1 MKRSRGKEL
10 KQEMNLTNMIDIVF
24 AILIVFIIS
33 APLMSQGVK
42 VDLPKAEAPTM
53 EQEKLLK
60 VSITQNEELY
70 IADMMVDFASF
81 NNVFKSLW
89 NGEMA
94 VVINADES
102 VNYGL
107 VMKVVT
113 QVRGDQARIPDD
125 ESQGKTGEV
134 GERRKKHPILLV
146 AR

>member
-24 AILIVFIIS
+24 SILIVFIIS

-60 VSITQNEELY
+60 VSITKNEELY
-70 IADMMVDFASF
+70 IADMMVDFSSF

-89 NGEMA
+89 DGEMA
-94 VVINADES
+94 VVINADEN

-113 QVRGDQARIPDD
+113 HVQKLGVTKLGFLTLNPKERP
-125 ESQGKTGEV
+125 GK
-134 GERRKKHPILLV
+134 K
-146 AR
+146 

>member
-24 AILIVFIIS
+24 SILIVFIIS
-33 APLMSQGVK
+33 AQLMSQGVK

-60 VSITQNEELY
+60 VSITKDEEIY
-70 IADMMVDFASF
+70 IADMQVDFGSF

-89 NGEMA
+89 NGDMA
-94 VVINADES
+94 VVINSDED
-102 VNYGL
+102 VHYGL

-113 QVRGDQARIPDD
+113 QVQKLGVTKLGFLTMNPK
-125 ESQGKTGEV
+125 EKPGK
-134 GERRKKHPILLV
+134 
-146 AR
+146 

>member
-60 VSITQNEELY
+60 VSITKNEELY

-113 QVRGDQARIPDD
+113 QVQKLGVTKLGFLTMNPK
-125 ESQGKTGEV
+125 EKPGKN
-134 GERRKKHPILLV
+134 
-146 AR
+146 

>member
-1 MKRSRGKEL
+1 
-10 KQEMNLTNMIDIVF
+10 MNLTNMIDIVF

-60 VSITQNEELY
+60 VSITKNEELY
-70 IADMMVDFASF
+70 IADMMVDFGSF

-113 QVRGDQARIPDD
+113 QVQKLGVTKLGFLTMNPK
-125 ESQGKTGEV
+125 EKPGKN
-134 GERRKKHPILLV
+134 
-146 AR
+146 

>member
-24 AILIVFIIS
+24 SILIVFIIS

-60 VSITQNEELY
+60 VSITKDEEIY
-70 IADMMVDFASF
+70 IADMMVDFSSF
-81 NNVFKSLW
+81 NSVFKSLW

-94 VVINADES
+94 VVINSDEN
-102 VNYGL
+102 VHYGL

-113 QVRGDQARIPDD
+113 QVQKLGVTKLGFLTMNPKDKP
-125 ESQGKTGEV
+125 GK
-134 GERRKKHPILLV
+134 
-146 AR
+146 

>member
-1 MKRSRGKEL
+1 VKRSRGKEL

-60 VSITQNEELY
+60 VSITKNEELY
-70 IADMMVDFASF
+70 IADMMVDFGSF

-113 QVRGDQARIPDD
+113 QVQKLGVTKLGFLTMNPK
-125 ESQGKTGEV
+125 EKLGKN
-134 GERRKKHPILLV
+134 
-146 AR
+146 

>member
-24 AILIVFIIS
+24 SILIVFIIS

-60 VSITQNEELY
+60 VSITKDEKIY
-70 IADMMVDFASF
+70 IADMQVDFGSF

-113 QVRGDQARIPDD
+113 QVQKLGVTKLGFLTMNPKEKPGRD
-125 ESQGKTGEV
+125 
-134 GERRKKHPILLV
+134 
-146 AR
+146 

>member
-113 QVRGDQARIPDD
+113 QVQKLGVTKLGFLTMNPK
-125 ESQGKTGEV
+125 EKPGK
-134 GERRKKHPILLV
+134 
-146 AR
+146 

>member
-10 KQEMNLTNMIDIVF
+10 KQEMNLTNMIDVVF

-60 VSITQNEELY
+60 VSITKNEEIY
-70 IADMMVDFASF
+70 IADMMVDFARF

-113 QVRGDQARIPDD
+113 QVQKLGVTKLGFLTMNPK
-125 ESQGKTGEV
+125 EKPGK
-134 GERRKKHPILLV
+134 
-146 AR
+146 

>member
-1 MKRSRGKEL
+1 
-10 KQEMNLTNMIDIVF
+10 MNLTNMIDIVF
-24 AILIVFIIS
+24 SILIVFIIS

-60 VSITQNEELY
+60 VSITKDSELY
-70 IADMMVDFASF
+70 IADMMVDFSSF

-94 VVINADES
+94 VVINADEN

-113 QVRGDQARIPDD
+113 QVQKLGVTKLGFLTLNPK
-125 ESQGKTGEV
+125 EKPGN
-134 GERRKKHPILLV
+134 
-146 AR
+146 

>member
-24 AILIVFIIS
+24 SILIVFIIS

-60 VSITQNEELY
+60 VSITKDEDIY
-70 IADMMVDFASF
+70 IADMQVDFSSF
-81 NNVFKSLW
+81 NSVFKSLW
-89 NGEMA
+89 NGDMA
-94 VVINADES
+94 VVINSDEN
-102 VNYGL
+102 VHYGL

-113 QVRGDQARIPDD
+113 QVQKLGVTKLGFLTMNPK
-125 ESQGKTGEV
+125 EKPGK
-134 GERRKKHPILLV
+134 
-146 AR
+146 

>member
-42 VDLPKAEAPTM
+42 VDLPKAEAPTI

-60 VSITQNEELY
+60 VSITKNEELY

-113 QVRGDQARIPDD
+113 QVQKLGVTKLGFLTMNPK
-125 ESQGKTGEV
+125 EKPGK
-134 GERRKKHPILLV
+134 R
-146 AR
+146 

>member
-1 MKRSRGKEL
+1 
-10 KQEMNLTNMIDIVF
+10 MNLTNMIDIVF
-24 AILIVFIIS
+24 SILIVFIIS

-60 VSITQNEELY
+60 VSITKNEELY
-70 IADMMVDFASF
+70 IADMMVDFSSF

-89 NGEMA
+89 DGEMA
-94 VVINADES
+94 VVINADEN

-113 QVRGDQARIPDD
+113 HVQKLGVTKLGFLTLNPKERP
-125 ESQGKTGEV
+125 GK
-134 GERRKKHPILLV
+134 K
-146 AR
+146 

>member
-24 AILIVFIIS
+24 SILIVFIIS

-60 VSITQNEELY
+60 VSITKDDEIY
-70 IADMMVDFASF
+70 IADMMVDFDSF
-81 NNVFKSLW
+81 NSVFQSLW

-94 VVINADES
+94 VVINSDES
-102 VNYGL
+102 VRYGL
-107 VMKVVT
+107 VMQVVT
-113 QVRGDQARIPDD
+113 QVQKLGVTKLGFLTMIPK
-125 ESQGKTGEV
+125 ETPGK
-134 GERRKKHPILLV
+134 
-146 AR
+146 

>member
-10 KQEMNLTNMIDIVF
+10 KQEMNLTNMIDVVF

-60 VSITQNEELY
+60 VSITKNEELY

-113 QVRGDQARIPDD
+113 QVQKLGVTKLGFLTMNPK
-125 ESQGKTGEV
+125 EKPGKN
-134 GERRKKHPILLV
+134 
-146 AR
+146 

>member
-1 MKRSRGKEL
+1 
-10 KQEMNLTNMIDIVF
+10 MNLTNMIDIVF

-60 VSITQNEELY
+60 VSITKKEEIY
-70 IADMMVDFASF
+70 IADMMVDFHSF

-94 VVINADES
+94 VVINSDEE
-102 VNYGL
+102 VKYGL

-113 QVRGDQARIPDD
+113 QVQKLGVTKLGFLTMNPK
-125 ESQGKTGEV
+125 EKPGK
-134 GERRKKHPILLV
+134 R
-146 AR
+146 

>member
-24 AILIVFIIS
+24 SILIVFIIS

-60 VSITQNEELY
+60 VSITKDEEIY
-70 IADMMVDFASF
+70 IADMQVDFSSF
-81 NNVFKSLW
+81 NSVFKSLW
-89 NGEMA
+89 NGDMA
-94 VVINADES
+94 VVINSDEN
-102 VNYGL
+102 VHYGL

-113 QVRGDQARIPDD
+113 QVQKLGVTKLGFLTMNPK
-125 ESQGKTGEV
+125 EKPGK
-134 GERRKKHPILLV
+134 
-146 AR
+146 

>member
-24 AILIVFIIS
+24 SILIVFIIS

-60 VSITQNEELY
+60 VSITKDEEIY
-70 IADMMVDFASF
+70 IADMQVDFSSF

-94 VVINADES
+94 VVINSDEN
-102 VNYGL
+102 VHYGL

-113 QVRGDQARIPDD
+113 QVQKLGVTKLGFLTMNPKEKPGQ
-125 ESQGKTGEV
+125 
-134 GERRKKHPILLV
+134 
-146 AR
+146 

>member
-1 MKRSRGKEL
+1 VKRSRGKEL

-60 VSITQNEELY
+60 VSITKNEELY
-70 IADMMVDFASF
+70 IADMMVDFGSF
-81 NNVFKSLW
+81 NSVFKSLW

-113 QVRGDQARIPDD
+113 QVQKLGVTKLGFLTMNPK
-125 ESQGKTGEV
+125 EKPGKN
-134 GERRKKHPILLV
+134 
-146 AR
+146 